1 MKNFFALLPLL
12 SLPLW
17 FTGCATSYIT
27 PGAKADLQSFA
38 PTTVQAGFDAKPTNP
53 FPASIATARLQSA
66 TYTNYFLQQN
76 GGLYGAGGRYS
87 VITTK
92 EVEDPAQF
100 DRIGNLPQVSG
111 VVTINRLLLPAKLES
126 DRELREAAARLHADL
141 VFVYTFDTAFFDS
154 DAATPLTVVT
164 LGLSPTRK
172 ITATTT
178 VSGLLLDTRTGY
190 VYSAYEATEREAI
203 RSTAWGSL
211 MAADK
216 ARQATESRAF
226 VKLIDEVTKAWP
238 KLLKSHP
245 PSSASTSTTPSASP
259 SSAPAPATTSVGASN
274 FWK

>member
-1 MKNFFALLPLL
+1 MKPILFLALL

-27 PGAKADLQSFA
+27 PGAKADLQSFG
-38 PTTVQAGFDAKPTNP
+38 PTAIQAGFDAKPTNP
-53 FPASIATARLQSA
+53 FPAGIATARLQAS
-66 TYTNYFLQQN
+66 TYSNYFLMQN
-76 GGLYGAGGRYS
+76 GGMYGSAAGRYS

-100 DRIGNLPQVSG
+100 DRIRNLPQVSG
-111 VVTINRLLLPAKLES
+111 VTTINRLLLPAKLDS
-126 DRELREAAARLHADL
+126 DREIREAAARLHADL

-154 DAATPLTVVT
+154 DASTPLTVIT

-172 ITATTT
+172 ISATTT

-190 VYSAYEATEREAI
+190 VYATYEATERDAI
-203 RSTAWGSL
+203 RSTSWGSP

-216 ARQATESRAF
+216 ARQSTESRAF
-226 VKLIDEVTKAWP
+226 VKLTDEIVNAWP
-238 KLLKSHP
+238 AMLKAHP
-245 PSSASTSTTPSASP
+245 PANSASP
-259 SSAPAPATTSVGASN
+259 SPAGAPAASSQNSGAAG